1 MKLDINVSKTITVN
15 TGNYSSIKPSVS
27 ITAKDIDIQNVKDT
41 YKRVSNLVSNLLYE
55 ETIDMCDNSN
65 TIQEVGIDHFIES
78 YEHLKNDIKKENE
91 KIINELMK
99 VSSGVFTAAD
109 MEQMLKN
116 NE

>member
-27 ITAKDIDIQNVKDT
+27 ITAKDIDVQNIKDT
-41 YKRVSNLVSNLLYE
+41 YKKISNLVSNLLYE

-78 YEHLKNDIKKENE
+78 YEHLKNDIKNENE
-91 KIINELMK
+91 NIINELMK
-99 VSSGVFTAAD
+99 VNSGMFTAAD
-109 MEQMLKN
+109 MEKLIKS